1 MNYLFEGMVSGDKS
15 GSAIGVMAIILV
27 CGGAFGIMMRTGA
40 VETGIMALIRKAN
53 GKERLMI
60 PVLFIFFSAGGA
72 IWGMGEESIP
82 FAMILVPM
90 FIAMGYDAVVGVCVT
105 YCATQI
111 GFGASWMNPF
121 SLAIAQGIAEVPV
134 LSGAGFRIVL
144 WFLFTGIGAA
154 FTMVYAS
161 KIKKDPKASVS
172 YESDSVYRNEFKEDS
187 AKADF
192 RLGHK
197 LILLVILA
205 TMIWTIWG
213 VVEKGFYIPEIAS
226 QFFVMGLVS
235 GIIAVI
241 FKLND
246 MRVNDIASSFQS
258 GAADLVGAALV
269 VGMAQGIIIIL
280 GGTDASSPTVLNTIL
295 HGISSAMQ
303 GFPAVISAWLMYVFQ
318 TVFNFFV
325 VSGSGQAALTMPIMA
340 PLSDLVGVS
349 RQTSVLAFQLG
360 DAFSNLIVP
369 TSGCLLGTLGVAK
382 LEWGKWAKF
391 QIKMQG
397 VLFVSASIVMM
408 IAVLIHF

>member
-1 MNYLFEGMVSGDKS
+1 
-15 GSAIGVMAIILV
+15 
-27 CGGAFGIMMRTGA
+27 
-40 VETGIMALIRKAN
+40 
-53 GKERLMI
+53 
-60 PVLFIFFSAGGA
+60 
-72 IWGMGEESIP
+72 
-82 FAMILVPM
+82 
-90 FIAMGYDAVVGVCVT
+90 YDAVVGVCVT

-144 WFLFTGIGAA
+144 WFVFTGIGMA
-154 FTMVYAS
+154 FTMFYAA
-161 KIKKDPKASVS
+161 KIKKDPRASVA
-172 YESDSVYRNEFKEDS
+172 YDSDARYREEFQENDER
-187 AKADF
+187 KADF

-205 TMIWTIWG
+205 TMIWTVWG
-213 VVEKGFYIPEIAS
+213 VVAKGFYIPEIAS

-295 HGISSAMQ
+295 HGISSGMQ
-303 GFPAVISAWLMYVFQ
+303 NFPAVISAWLMYVFQ

-397 VLFVSASIVMM
+397 VLFAGASLVMV
-408 IAVLIHF
+408 IAVLIGF